1 MTVSTPLRRR
11 TAIVTGGSRGIG
23 LATARALLAAGSN
36 VVLTSRRGEDAGKA
50 ASSLGEGAL
59 GFEAHVT
66 DEDAAQACLEFT
78 LTNFGSADILVNN
91 AGTNPAWGPTMEQD
105 HGRFAKTVDVNLWGP
120 LLWTQVVWDGW
131 MKDHGG
137 VVVNMSSVGGL
148 RPGPDLG
155 VYHAAKAGLIHLTR
169 HMALE
174 LAPAVRVNAVA
185 PGVVRTR
192 LAEALWKG
200 REEDLASAV
209 PLGRLAEPADV
220 ADVVTFLASD
230 ASRWITGETLVV
242 DGGESLRSPEVGAA
256 S

>member
-1 MTVSTPLRRR
+1 
-11 TAIVTGGSRGIG
+11 
-23 LATARALLAAGSN
+23 
-36 VVLTSRRGEDAGKA
+36 
-50 ASSLGEGAL
+50 
-59 GFEAHVT
+59 
-66 DEDAAQACLEFT
+66 
-78 LTNFGSADILVNN
+78 
-91 AGTNPAWGPTMEQD
+91 
-105 HGRFAKTVDVNLWGP
+105 
-120 LLWTQVVWDGW
+120 
-131 MKDHGG
+131 
-137 VVVNMSSVGGL
+137 
-148 RPGPDLG
+148 
-155 VYHAAKAGLIHLTR
+155 
-169 HMALE
+169 

-220 ADVVTFLASD
+220 ADVVTFLTSD